1 MSACYLAKQ
10 SGSTWPTITGCVG
23 KIILKER
30 MSFFPKAVAVSLQVW
45 HSLCN
50 KSQNNG
56 HQMFNNIGQTSC

>member
-30 MSFFPKAVAVSLQVW
+30 MSFFPKAVAVSLQSGTAYVTRV
-45 HSLCN
+45 
-50 KSQNNG
+50 KTTGIKIDVQ
-56 HQMFNNIGQTSC
+56 